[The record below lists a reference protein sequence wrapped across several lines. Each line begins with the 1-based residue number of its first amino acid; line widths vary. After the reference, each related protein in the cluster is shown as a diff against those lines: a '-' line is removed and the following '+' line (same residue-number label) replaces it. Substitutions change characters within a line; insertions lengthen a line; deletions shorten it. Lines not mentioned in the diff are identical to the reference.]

1 MSFNLDRD
9 KQSQRLIYLNKFHN
23 GKNHYILMIQH

>member
-9 KQSQRLIYLNKFHN
+9 KQSQRLIHLNKFNN
-23 GKNHYILMIQH
+23 GKNHYILTIQH